1 MLFTRNEN
9 NRITCNPL
17 ELECLFNDML
27 DENIKTPQELQ
38 YCIEALTEALEQAA
52 HDWFEDEGYEDCY
65 DHCQIDV
72 YFDEDVEKC

>member
-27 DENIKTPQELQ
+27 DETIKTPQELE
-38 YCIEALTEALEQAA
+38 YCVEALAEALRQAA
-52 HDWFEDEGYEDCY
+52 HDWFEDEGYEDYY

-72 YFDEDVEKC
+72 YFDEEVKQC